1 MVQPLFRYSPRFF
14 FGFRTFL
21 LRLFGANLGSNVHI
35 YGTAVIYM
43 PWNLE
48 IGDWSSIGEYS
59 FIYNL
64 GKVTIGKCV
73 TISHRAHLCAGT
85 HDYEDPSM
93 PLLKPPVFIGD
104 QAWIC
109 ADAYV
114 GPGVSVGEGAVVGA
128 RAVVV
133 KDVPPWTVV
142 AGNPARVLKRRKI
155 KHASGT

>member
-14 FGFRTFL
+14 FAFRNFL
-21 LRLFGANLGSNVHI
+21 LRLFGAKLGSNVHI

-48 IGDWSSIGEYS
+48 VGDWSAVGEHAY
-59 FIYNL
+59 IYNL
-64 GKVTIGKCV
+64 GHVRIGSRS

-85 HDYEDPSM
+85 HDYENPSM

-114 GPGVSVGEGAVVGA
+114 GPGVSVGEGAVIGA

-133 KDVPPWTVV
+133 KDVPPWSVV
-142 AGNPARVLKRRKI
+142 AGNPVRVLKRREI
-155 KHASGT
+155 KHVSGA